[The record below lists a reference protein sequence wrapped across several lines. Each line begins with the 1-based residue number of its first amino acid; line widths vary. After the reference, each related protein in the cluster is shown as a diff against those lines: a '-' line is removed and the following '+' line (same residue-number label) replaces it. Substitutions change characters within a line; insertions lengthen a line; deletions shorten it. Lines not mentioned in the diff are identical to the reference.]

1 MKKSSITKP
10 QFGKIFI
17 VRFLAMCLITFILS
31 AFALEW
37 LDSFL
42 EDKRSESRNAYRNRI
57 EEKAKE
63 LSKAEQ
69 GSPEYENI
77 LSELELDLFI
87 YQMTDDNYAEVTV
100 GGKKLAT
107 DKDTAFIRYNL
118 KKPYEFLHVEDMSCF
133 GPLYEFMNGKYNP
146 KATSD
151 LYAKYQWDPFF
162 VHTYGERFD
171 SIIYYVKSAYI
182 NHENHTFIP
191 RHITIEDN
199 EKKYDLDLGQREL
212 SGYEYVE
219 SENGRGFGM
228 IFSYRMDPRL
238 SAEDIVQYA
247 IPDADNK
254 VAYRVE
260 YEDYENVSKS
270 RELPWHVGYTYPVS
284 YSVYNLAPYTCV
296 FIMGVAIL
304 SAMAVALLMA
314 FIKYQKDKTVWNIFE
329 YRTKTTEAMA
339 HDLKTPM
346 AAISAYAE
354 SLEDFAGDPVKT
366 AEYSRKIS
374 EKIRTMD
381 HMVEDILMLSK
392 GETGKVEVKRED
404 VSVLE
409 LVNESLKAFPSMMTE
424 VKGDDVKLK
433 TDRKL
438 FKQAVDNLLSNSD
451 RYAVEG
457 STVEITI
464 APESL
469 TISNKSERT
478 YEDVE
483 SLKKAFVKG
492 DDSRSD
498 RGTGLGLSIADNNLN
513 ILGYKLELKSAD
525 GVFEAK
531 IRF

>member
-1 MKKSSITKP
+1 MKKTSITKP

-17 VRFLAMCLITFILS
+17 VRFLVLCMVTFILS

-37 LDSFL
+37 LDSYL
-42 EDKRSESRNAYRNRI
+42 ADSRSESRNAYRNRI

-69 GSPEYENI
+69 GSPEYESI
-77 LSELELDLFI
+77 LSELEHDLFI
-87 YQMTDDNYAEVTV
+87 YQMTDDNYAEVSV

-219 SENGRGFGM
+219 SENGRGYGM

-304 SAMAVALLMA
+304 SAMAIALLLA

-354 SLEDFAGDPVKT
+354 SLEDCAGDPAKT

-374 EKIRTMD
+374 EKIQSMD

-392 GETGKVEVKRED
+392 GETGKVEVMRED
-404 VSVLE
+404 VNVKE
-409 LVNESLKAFPSMMTE
+409 LINECLKAFPELKTE
-424 VKGDDVKLK
+424 INGDNVKLN

-451 RYAVEG
+451 RYGVKG
-457 STVEITI
+457 STVDIKVE
-464 APESL
+464 PDRL
-469 TISNKSERT
+469 TITNKTSET
-478 YEDVE
+478 YPDVE
-483 SLKKAFVKG
+483 SLKKPFVKG
-492 DDSRSD
+492 SDSRSD
-498 RGTGLGLSIADNNLN
+498 KGTGLGLSIADNNLN
-513 ILGYKLELKSAD
+513 ILGYKLELVSED
-525 GVFEAK
+525 GLFKASVKF
-531 IRF
+531 

>member
-1 MKKSSITKP
+1 
-10 QFGKIFI
+10 
-17 VRFLAMCLITFILS
+17 
-31 AFALEW
+31 
-37 LDSFL
+37 
-42 EDKRSESRNAYRNRI
+42 
-57 EEKAKE
+57 
-63 LSKAEQ
+63 
-69 GSPEYENI
+69 
-77 LSELELDLFI
+77 
-87 YQMTDDNYAEVTV
+87 
-100 GGKKLAT
+100 
-107 DKDTAFIRYNL
+107 
-118 KKPYEFLHVEDMSCF
+118 
-133 GPLYEFMNGKYNP
+133 
-146 KATSD
+146 
-151 LYAKYQWDPFF
+151 
-162 VHTYGERFD
+162 
-171 SIIYYVKSAYI
+171 
-182 NHENHTFIP
+182 
-191 RHITIEDN
+191 
-199 EKKYDLDLGQREL
+199 
-212 SGYEYVE
+212 
-219 SENGRGFGM
+219 
-228 IFSYRMDPRL
+228 
-238 SAEDIVQYA
+238 
-247 IPDADNK
+247 
-254 VAYRVE
+254 
-260 YEDYENVSKS
+260 
-270 RELPWHVGYTYPVS
+270 
-284 YSVYNLAPYTCV
+284 
-296 FIMGVAIL
+296 MGVAIL

-464 APESL
+464 ALESL